1 MISVCVMLKSYREDL
16 AYVHRLVGSFERFNH
31 EELTLFIV
39 VPAADTELF
48 ASFNSSTVIVMA
60 DEEIPIKHLSKSEA
74 EAPEGGFIN
83 AGASKLGFWELGI
96 CENYFAIDSDM
107 VFIRPF
113 GAADFLSED
122 GHPFITATEAFD
134 LKSDP
139 FYFERY
145 WDHRESSL
153 NLIHQLLGV
162 DQSRKASYHTVQVMN
177 SDVLR
182 AFKEKFLGVSG
193 LEYVDILSTSL
204 WEFFWYTSWALN
216 QDYAPVCRRDEIVK
230 VVHHQGQHLALR
242 NLGISQASLARS
254 YLGVIV
260 NSNWSRQYG
269 LVDFDSPP
277 SESYLKSG
285 AWAEWRKSMSAPVDR

>member
-1 MISVCVMLKSYREDL
+1 MIDVCIMLKSYREDWL
-16 AYVHRLVGSFERFNH
+16 YVKRLVGSFNRFND
-31 EELTLFIV
+31 EELSLFVV
-39 VPAADTELF
+39 VPSADLELF
-48 ASFNSSTVIVMA
+48 ASLGSPTVRVIA
-60 DEEIPIKHLSKSEA
+60 DEDIPVSYLPNAIAGEHDE
-74 EAPEGGFIN
+74 GFIN

-96 CENYFAIDSDM
+96 CDNYFAIDSDM

-113 GAADFLSED
+113 GRSDFLSDD
-122 GHPFITATEAFD
+122 GHPYITATDAFD

-139 FYFERY
+139 FYFDRY
-145 WDHRESSL
+145 WQHRERSL
-153 NLIHQLLGV
+153 DHIHQQLEV
-162 DQSRKASYHTVQVMN
+162 SRSQKASYHTVQVMN
-177 SDVLR
+177 SNILR
-182 AFKEKFLGVSG
+182 SFKEKFLGVRG
-193 LEYVDILSTSL
+193 LTYTDVLTISL

-216 QDYAPVCRRDEIVK
+216 QREVPICRRDEIVK

-285 AWAEWRKSMSAPVDR
+285 AWAEWRKGVSAPVDG